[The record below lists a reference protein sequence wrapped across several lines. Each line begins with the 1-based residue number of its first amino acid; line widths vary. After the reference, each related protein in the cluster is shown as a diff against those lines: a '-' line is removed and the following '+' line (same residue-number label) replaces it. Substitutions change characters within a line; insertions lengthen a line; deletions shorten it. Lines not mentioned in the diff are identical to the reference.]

1 VANLAPGH
9 LDAVTRTR
17 LDQMQPI
24 TRLATKRNKALL
36 RELVVTDF
44 KLRYQGS
51 AIGYA
56 WSLLRPLLIFLIL
69 YIVFDKFL
77 KLGAG
82 VPHYP
87 VYLLLGLVIWN
98 FFADMTNQSLGSI
111 VGRGDILRKV
121 SIPRWIIVVSA
132 TISVMINFGFNLVVL
147 AIFMVVGRVAIS
159 WDIVLLP
166 FFFLETYV
174 LGLGLSFFLAAAFV
188 KYRDVRYVWEVGTQA
203 LFYLTP
209 IIYPLS
215 RISNP
220 DLRKLL
226 LLNPLAQAI
235 QDARYVTVTK
245 ETSTLYTEYGTH
257 FFWLVPFAIT
267 VALLLIGSWYFRR
280 ESRSFA
286 ENL

>member
-1 VANLAPGH
+1 
-9 LDAVTRTR
+9 
-17 LDQMQPI
+17 MQPI
-24 TRLATKRNKALL
+24 TRLASKRNKALL
-36 RELVVTDF
+36 RELVATDF

-51 AIGYA
+51 SIGYA
-56 WSLLRPLLIFLIL
+56 WSLLRPLCIFVIL

-77 KLGAG
+77 KLGTG

-98 FFADMTNQSLGSI
+98 FFADMTSQSLGSI
-111 VGRGDILRKV
+111 VARGDILRKV

-132 TISVMINFGFNLVVL
+132 TISVLINFGFNLVVL

-166 FFFLETYV
+166 LFFLEAYV
-174 LGLGLSFFLAAAFV
+174 LGLGVSLYLGAAYV
-188 KYRDVRYVWEVGTQA
+188 RYRDIRYVWEVVTQA

-220 DLRKLL
+220 TLRKVL
-226 LLNPLAQAI
+226 LLNPLAQSI

-245 ETSTLYTEYGTH
+245 EATTLHSEFGTY
-257 FFWLVPFAIT
+257 LVGIVP
-267 VALLLIGSWYFRR
+267 LLIALAILVGGIWYFRR
-280 ESRSFA
+280 EARTFA
-286 ENL
+286 ENI

>member
-1 VANLAPGH
+1 
-9 LDAVTRTR
+9 
-17 LDQMQPI
+17 MQPI

-36 RELVVTDF
+36 RELVATDF

-77 KLGAG
+77 KLGTG

-98 FFADMTNQSLGSI
+98 FFADMTGQSLGSI
-111 VGRGDILRKV
+111 VARGDILRKV

-132 TISVMINFGFNLVVL
+132 TISVLINFGFNLVVL

-159 WDIVLLP
+159 WDILLLP
-166 FFFLETYV
+166 LFFLETYV
-174 LGLGLSFFLAAAFV
+174 LGLGVSFFLGAAYV
-188 KYRDVRYVWEVGTQA
+188 RYRDIRYVWEVVTQA

-220 DLRKLL
+220 TLQKLL

-235 QDARYVTVTK
+235 QGARYVTVTT
-245 ETSTLYTEYGTH
+245 EAATVYTEYGTYAVAI
-257 FFWLVPFAIT
+257 VPVSIT
-267 VALLLIGSWYFRR
+267 LGLLAFGSWYFKR
-280 ESRSFA
+280 EARTFA
-286 ENL
+286 ENI